1 MPKQNRLRSMHAV
14 VLSAALLAP
23 FQVAAQAGEAD
34 VVKVD
39 VRKTG
44 DTYRFSVAV
53 LHADT
58 GWDHYANAFEVVGP
72 DGTVLATRVLAHP
85 HVNEQPF
92 TRSLG
97 NVAIPDTVQSV
108 TVRAVDSVHGRGGA
122 EIVVDLNAIN

>member
-1 MPKQNRLRSMHAV
+1 MPKQNRVRSMHAV
-14 VLSAALLAP
+14 ALSAALLAP
-23 FQVAAQAGEAD
+23 FQVASQAGEAD

-39 VRKTG
+39 VRRTG

-108 TVRAVDSVHGRGGA
+108 TVRAVDSVHGRGGV